1 VPPPTAIDTP
11 GTPIQANNSQSPST
25 VDALSAAH
33 GATSSIPPTSV
44 SLSESVIGAI
54 STSTK
59 DSTVDNAVLVLD
71 IVEKLSGFAQT
82 IPFIAPAAGFLSQI
96 LKAYKVRMNNN
107 RSFFGKTLILLQ
119 EVQDADHERDVLLS
133 HITGISQDLCG
144 TVLRMEATN
153 HVNMIGRLKSDIETY
168 TRWGFLAEWSY
179 CTEVENCIRLLEETS
194 KFLGEYDG
202 LGALR
207 RGAARNQLRTG
218 LSDLQQKLDSFGARF
233 RVSPQTSISF
243 FFLCAY
249 SFMLLEQPSGGS
261 CHSAE

>member
-1 VPPPTAIDTP
+1 LREYFVRGHPRAAIDTP

-44 SLSESVIGAI
+44 SLSESVIGA
-54 STSTK
+54 TSTK
-59 DSTVDNAVLVLD
+59 DSAVDNAVLVLD

-96 LKAYKVRMNNN
+96 LKAYKVRVNNN
-107 RSFFGKTLILLQ
+107 RSFLATLILFQ
-119 EVQDADHERDVLLS
+119 EVQDADHERDVLLN

-144 TVLRMEATN
+144 TVLRMEAMN
-153 HVNMIGRLKSDIETY
+153 HVDMIGRLKSDIETY

-179 CTEVENCIRLLEETS
+179 CTEVDNCIRLLEETS

-207 RGAARNQLRTG
+207 RGAARNQLRAG

-233 RVSPQTSISF
+233 RVSPQTSF
-243 FFLCAY
+243 FFSLC
-249 SFMLLEQPSGGS
+249 L
-261 CHSAE
+261 